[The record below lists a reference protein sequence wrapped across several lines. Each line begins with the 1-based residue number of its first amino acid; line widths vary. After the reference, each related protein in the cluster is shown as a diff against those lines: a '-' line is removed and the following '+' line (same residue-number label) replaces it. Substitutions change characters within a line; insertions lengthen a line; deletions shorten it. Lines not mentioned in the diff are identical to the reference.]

1 MASSFELRKQ
11 ADSHAAQYAVQ
22 SEKLKR
28 WLEEKHPDIHFGE
41 AVLKAFHEDMGNS
54 AFLTATDE
62 DFEYSLSTTRT
73 NFSRRRIPSEK
84 ETKADLIEQIMSA
97 LQSTNNKHWTIPFN
111 VKSERTR
118 MSYWSVEELT
128 KRLDG
133 IVRAQELNAKPVSEL
148 YQIVATGKEEPS
160 MYPKLPLYTD
170 DGKPL
175 DADYLNWLAR
185 FDKATFIRLV
195 KRFSSEAIDRRRGI
209 K

>member
-41 AVLKAFHEDMGNS
+41 AVLKAFHEDMGNY

-73 NFSRRRIPSEK
+73 KFSRRRIPTER
-84 ETKADLIEQIMSA
+84 EVKADLIEQIMAA
-97 LQSTNNKHWTIPFN
+97 LQSTNNKHWTIPLN

-118 MSYWSVEELT
+118 ISFWTVEQLT
-128 KRLDG
+128 ERLGG
-133 IVRAQELNAKPVSEL
+133 IIRAQELNAKPVSEL
-148 YQIVATGKEEPS
+148 RQMVATSREEPS
-160 MYPKLPLYTD
+160 LYPKLPVYTD

-175 DADYLNWLAR
+175 DADYLNGLAR
-185 FDKATFIRLV
+185 FDKANFIRLV